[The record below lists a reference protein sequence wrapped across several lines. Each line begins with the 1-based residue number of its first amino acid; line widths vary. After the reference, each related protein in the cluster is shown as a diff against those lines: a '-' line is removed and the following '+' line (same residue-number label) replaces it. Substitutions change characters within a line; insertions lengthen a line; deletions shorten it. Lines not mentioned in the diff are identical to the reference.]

1 VESQLS
7 RRSPRSGPRGAAP
20 ELSSDRSG
28 HVGHELAYDVAPR
41 MVVGDDE
48 DAAILALGET
58 DAQLLA
64 RLPYQLRKVT

>member
-1 VESQLS
+1 
-7 RRSPRSGPRGAAP
+7 
-20 ELSSDRSG
+20 
-28 HVGHELAYDVAPR
+28 